1 MPLPFAILA
10 GVLFGLA
17 FAIMAKGEAGEARG
31 STSRAYLLTIG
42 FAVFVFAPI
51 VAYFVAFHGD
61 WAYLYLFA
69 WQRVPSAID
78 LALIALS
85 AAAIP
90 FSFRLAANSVARGR
104 RDRIIRIA
112 LPISLVAI
120 GFAIGW
126 EKRLSVSATYI
137 QFHGAF
143 GGVPIGQSSLGR
155 GVLLAWLALAA
166 GTTLWIRLVRKG
178 NAF

>member
-1 MPLPFAILA
+1 MPLPFALLS

-17 FAIMAKGEAGEARG
+17 FAILATGDTGEARG
-31 STSRAYLLTIG
+31 AMSRSYRLTLG
-42 FAVFVFAPI
+42 FAAFVFAP
-51 VAYFVAFHGD
+51 VVGYFVAFHGD
-61 WAYLYLFA
+61 WAYAYAIA
-69 WQRVPSAID
+69 WTRIPSALD
-78 LALIALS
+78 LALIGLS

-90 FSFRLAANSVARGR
+90 ISFRLAANSVSRGR
-104 RDRIIRIA
+104 RNRVIRIA
-112 LPISLVAI
+112 LPISLLAI
-120 GFAIGW
+120 GLAIGL
-126 EKRLSVSATYI
+126 EKRLAVSATYI

-166 GTTLWIRLVRKG
+166 GTALWVRLVRKG